1 MSGKNRRGSG
11 KSPQQNQFRQNRQQ
25 HDGQQQTAREGSLG
39 GNAGQG
45 GSPSQTSGS
54 PGKAD
59 GRGFDLARAALDE
72 MHEAGFRPEFGAG
85 VAEQLAE
92 IEARF
97 AGDKAVGPEAE
108 DLRGL
113 GWSSIDNDTSRD
125 LDQIEVAER
134 VGGGIRLRVAIGD
147 VAAMVAQG
155 TPIDRHAEA
164 QTQTIYTAVK
174 NFPMLPLELST
185 GLTSLNEN
193 ADRLAVMMSFTV
205 DSEGQLSEESV
216 SPARV
221 RNRAQLA
228 YSRVGP
234 WLERTAAGAV
244 DEDVA
249 ALRSD
254 SAREHGAD
262 PTLGGDE
269 AAAED
274 GAPGADG
281 GRSHVPEAGHWAHN
295 ASRVQEAG
303 QAEPATDP
311 THDGEAVMNGAPD
324 GSPPPQGG
332 LRSGWLVE
340 QLRLQDEAAQ
350 ALHGARVKNGAL
362 EFHKAEADPVVADGR
377 VLDVREVVQNRAMD
391 LIEDLM
397 VAANGV
403 MARALRRG
411 GRSGLQRVVRI
422 PQRWDRIVALAAQ
435 PSAGTQGTA
444 LPAAPDSVAL
454 NNFLEERRR
463 DDALHYPDLALAVI
477 KLMGPGEYMLIRP
490 QDDPT
495 GHFGLAARDY
505 THSTAP
511 NRRFPDLVT
520 QRVLHAMLSNDPPP
534 YSDDELAAIALHC
547 NEADK
552 ALRKIERDMQ
562 KRVAAVAMAS
572 RVGEVFAGVI
582 TGANDKGVY
591 ARVISPPFEGRVVQG
606 EDGLDVGDKVRV
618 KLIRTDPA
626 RAHIDF
632 AKVAVQ

>member
-1 MSGKNRRGSG
+1 MSGSDQRGSG
-11 KSPQQNQFRQNRQQ
+11 KSPQYPQ
-25 HDGQQQTAREGSLG
+25 HDQSKQTGPQHHVRNSGHGNDG
-39 GNAGQG
+39 GH
-45 GSPSQTSGS
+45 
-54 PGKAD
+54 
-59 GRGFDLARAALDE
+59 GFDLARAALDE

-97 AGDKAVGPEAE
+97 AGAEPRGSERRGPEPRGSERRGPDVE

-134 VGGGIRLRVAIGD
+134 VGDGIRLRVAIGD
-147 VAAMVAQG
+147 VAAAVAQG
-155 TPIDRHAEA
+155 TPIDQHAQA

-193 ADRLAVMMSFTV
+193 GDRLAVTMSFTV
-205 DSEGQLSEESV
+205 GPDGQMSEEVV
-216 SPARV
+216 SRAMV

-234 WLERTAAGAV
+234 WLERTASGVV
-244 DEDVA
+244 DEDVL

-254 SAREHGAD
+254 SARE
-262 PTLGGDE
+262 GDGSE
-269 AAAED
+269 EPPHDDKTVVNGPPKSAAAL
-274 GAPGADG
+274 
-281 GRSHVPEAGHWAHN
+281 EAN
-295 ASRVQEAG
+295 
-303 QAEPATDP
+303 
-311 THDGEAVMNGAPD
+311 
-324 GSPPPQGG
+324 
-332 LRSGWLVE
+332 WLVE

-350 ALHGARVKNGAL
+350 ALHRARVKNGAL
-362 EFHKAEADPVVADGR
+362 EFHKAEAEPVVADGR
-377 VLDVREVVQNRAMD
+377 VLDVHEVIENRAMS

-403 MARALRRG
+403 MARALRKG
-411 GRSGLQRVVRI
+411 GRSGLQRVVVV
-422 PQRWDRIVALAAQ
+422 PKRWDRIVALAAQ
-435 PSAGTQGTA
+435 HGTGPQGA
-444 LPAAPDSVAL
+444 RLPDAPDSVAL

-463 DDALHYPDLALAVI
+463 NDAIHYPDLAVAVI

-520 QRVLHAMLSNDPPP
+520 QRVLHAMMRNDPPP
-534 YSDDELAAIALHC
+534 YSDAELAAIALHC

-572 RVGEVFAGVI
+572 RVGEVFAGVV
-582 TGANDKGVY
+582 TGASDKGVY
-591 ARVISPPFEGRVVQG
+591 VRVISPPFEGRVMQG
-606 EDGLDVGDKVRV
+606 EQGLDVGDKVSV
-618 KLIRTDPA
+618 KLIHTDPA

-632 AKVAVQ
+632 AKVGAR